1 MHFSTLWKKMRWIV
15 KQSGELKMPIRD
27 PISIQGDVKYGKN
40 LDTGPFIVLRDCTIG
55 DNVCIWSGSIIK
67 PGAVIGNNVKISENV
82 VVAQGVVVE
91 DGAFI
96 GPGAILL
103 NDKYPPRYDPGLWQP
118 AIIREGSIVGAGD
131 VICPGVE
138 IGVGAEAGSK
148 TIIAAGAVVTRDV
161 PAGQLWAGVP
171 AERLR

>member
-1 MHFSTLWKKMRWIV
+1 MV

-27 PISIQGDVKYGKN
+27 PLDIQGDVKYGEN
-40 LDTGPFIVLRDCTIG
+40 LDTGPFVVLRDCTIG
-55 DNVCIWSGSIIK
+55 DNVCIWSFSIVK

-82 VVAQGVVVE
+82 VIAQGVVVE

-103 NDKYPPRYDPGLWQP
+103 NDRYPPRYDPTVWQP
-118 AIIREGSIVGAGD
+118 AIVRKGAIVGAG
-131 VICPGVE
+131 VEVCPGVT
-138 IGVGAEAGSK
+138 IGEKA
-148 TIIAAGAVVTRDV
+148 IIAAGAVVTRDV